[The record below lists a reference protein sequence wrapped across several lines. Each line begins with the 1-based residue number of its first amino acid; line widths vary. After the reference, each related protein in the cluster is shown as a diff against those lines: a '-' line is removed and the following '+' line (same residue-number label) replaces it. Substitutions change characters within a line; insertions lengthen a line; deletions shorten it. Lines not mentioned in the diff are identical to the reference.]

1 MVKLLDH
8 AEVDIKP
15 EDIAGDEIDI
25 EESKPSTAPPSPR
38 KGRKKQLP
46 ASYEPDKRADSWLK
60 VKKDYLE
67 SIGDS
72 LDLVPIAAWHGMY
85 FEIRQMDAE
94 C

>member
-15 EDIAGDEIDI
+15 EDIVRDVLDM
-25 EESKPSTAPPSPR
+25 EESKPSIVATSPR

-67 SIGDS
+67 TTGDS
-72 LDLVPIAAWHGMY
+72 LDLVPIAAWHGRY
-85 FEIRQMDAE
+85 L
-94 C
+94 